1 MKEVLLTC
9 VQLHLQAGHLANA
22 LRSFSEMHH
31 KVTVRTVYLKGGG
44 GYDHIFF
51 TLELVKGLLNGVE
64 GERGEHLKVLS
75 FAINVVEADG
85 HVCACESL
93 QGGH

>member
-1 MKEVLLTC
+1 
-9 VQLHLQAGHLANA
+9 
-22 LRSFSEMHH
+22 MHQ
-31 KVTVRTVYLKGGG
+31 KVTVRTVYLRGEK
-44 GYDHIFF
+44 DTITFF

-64 GERGEHLKVLS
+64 GERRKHLKVLS